1 MDLRNSST
9 FAVVFLMFFF
19 WRNVAVNA
27 SRGGVGP
34 ELITWS
40 QSHHEPFVEV
50 DLNGKGN
57 FTSVQ
62 AAIDKVRTDNIN
74 RFKIYIH
81 PGIYREKVTIPKY
94 KDYIT
99 LIGVDDGQSKTV
111 TTWNDSVTVIVEASY
126 VVATNITFE
135 NTGVSPPG
143 NTRNKEVAALK
154 ITGDKNFYYKVR
166 LLGNQGTVLVDN
178 GKHYFLES
186 FFFRKLGSATS
197 LYEES
202 TINSIAKGKG
212 VIAVNN
218 RDNLDTTGGFAFL
231 GSNVTGTGKLLLS
244 TASGKYSPVVYS
256 YTNLDNVI
264 DPRGWS
270 DGNDPAKQ
278 KTLIFGEYKNTGKGA
293 DRSHRVAWAKYFT
306 PSYALPFL
314 SRDFINGNE
323 WLDLD

>member
-19 WRNVAVNA
+19 WRNIVVNA

-40 QSHHEPFVEV
+40 DVSVAHTQSHEPFVEV

-111 TTWNDSVTVIVEASY
+111 ITWNDSVTVTVEASY

-154 ITGDKNFYYKVR
+154 ITGDKNFYYK
-166 LLGNQGTVLVDN
+166 
-178 GKHYFLES
+178 
-186 FFFRKLGSATS
+186 
-197 LYEES
+197 ES

-218 RDNLDTTGGFAFL
+218 RDNLNTTGGFAFL
-231 GSNVTGTGKLLLS
+231 GSNVTGTGKLLLLLE
-244 TASGKYSPVVYS
+244 
-256 YTNLDNVI
+256 LDNVI
-264 DPRGWS
+264 DPRDWS

-278 KTLIFGEYKNTGKGA
+278 K
-293 DRSHRVAWAKYFT
+293 
-306 PSYALPFL
+306 
-314 SRDFINGNE
+314 
-323 WLDLD
+323 

>member
-19 WRNVAVNA
+19 WRNIVVNA

-40 QSHHEPFVEV
+40 DVSFAHTQSYEPFVEV

-81 PGIYREKVTIPKY
+81 PGIYREKVT

-111 TTWNDSVTVIVEASY
+111 ITWNDSVTVIVEASY

-135 NTGVSPPG
+135 
-143 NTRNKEVAALK
+143 
-154 ITGDKNFYYKVR
+154 
-166 LLGNQGTVLVDN
+166 
-178 GKHYFLES
+178 
-186 FFFRKLGSATS
+186 
-197 LYEES
+197 ES

-218 RDNLDTTGGFAFL
+218 RDNLNTTGGFAFL

-244 TASGKYSPVVYS
+244 TASGKYSRVVDS

-278 KTLIFGEYKNTGKGA
+278 K
-293 DRSHRVAWAKYFT
+293 
-306 PSYALPFL
+306 
-314 SRDFINGNE
+314 
-323 WLDLD
+323 

>member
-143 NTRNKEVAALK
+143 NTRNKGVAALK
-154 ITGDKNFYYKVR
+154 ITGDKNFYYK
-166 LLGNQGTVLVDN
+166 
-178 GKHYFLES
+178 
-186 FFFRKLGSATS
+186 
-197 LYEES
+197 ES

-218 RDNLDTTGGFAFL
+218 RDNLNTTGGFAFL

-244 TASGKYSPVVYS
+244 TASGKYSRVVYS